1 MPISEAKGIA
11 EDFILVSR
19 RQKRDDRC
27 DKFEVLA
34 SMKHGYLAVI
44 LLALG
49 AVPAQ
54 AGNAVS
60 ADTVE
65 ARTAGIRHVTI
76 PKAYNLVPKGQF
88 FGPPM
93 SLMPPQITWL
103 TPEPEDVKDQTG
115 ILSSD
120 SGDYQY
126 ESLAPGAE
134 MMTLPEP
141 IPPAHLENHKP
152 VIAIVIDDMGLDR
165 KHSAR
170 AVKLPPAV
178 TLSYLPYSPQIKE
191 QTDAA
196 KTDGHELLVHMPMQP
211 DRKTAD
217 PGENYLG
224 TDMSPLELHER
235 IARNLT
241 AFTGYVGVNNHM
253 GSKFTR
259 DRDGLNIVMA
269 ALKEKKLIFLDSR
282 TSPKT
287 VAEDI
292 ARAHHIETSH
302 RDVFIDDDEKPEEVE
317 KSLLRIESIARHAGA
332 AIAIGHPKEVTLS
345 ALEKWLPT
353 LKEKGFDLV
362 PVDMVITLRNA
373 PKPAVASASIKA
385 AAKPIPEKAAKKAKR
400 E

>member
-1 MPISEAKGIA
+1 
-11 EDFILVSR
+11 
-19 RQKRDDRC
+19 
-27 DKFEVLA
+27 
-34 SMKHGYLAVI
+34 MKHTHLAVI

-49 AVPAQ
+49 AFPAY
-54 AGNAVS
+54 AGNAFY
-60 ADTVE
+60 ADTIDG
-65 ARTAGIRHVTI
+65 RTAGIRHAVI

-103 TPEPEDVKDQTG
+103 TPEPEAVKGQTG

-126 ESLAPGAE
+126 EALAPGAE
-134 MMTLPEP
+134 TMLLPEP
-141 IPPAHLENHKP
+141 IAPAHLENHKP
-152 VIAIVIDDMGLDR
+152 LIAIVIDDMGLDR

-178 TLSYLPYSPQIKE
+178 TLSYLPYSPEIKE

-196 KTDGHELLVHMPMQP
+196 KKDGHELLVHMPMQP
-211 DRKTAD
+211 DRKTAN
-217 PGENYLG
+217 PGPDYLAA
-224 TDMSPLELHER
+224 DMSPLELHER
-235 IARNLT
+235 ITKNLS

-269 ALKEKKLIFLDSR
+269 ALKEKKLMFLDSR

-287 VAEDI
+287 VAEDV
-292 ARAHHIETSH
+292 ARAHHIKTSH

-317 KSLLRIESIARHAGA
+317 KALLRIERIARHAGA
-332 AIAIGHPKEVTLS
+332 AIAIGHPKDVTLS

-362 PVDMVITLRNA
+362 PVDMVITLRSA
-373 PKPAVASASIKA
+373 PRPAVATAAVKPASKA
-385 AAKPIPEKAAKKAKR
+385 VHAVVPAKKA
-400 E
+400 EP